1 MKIAISSLRR
11 RIDIVESA
19 IPPPENPEG
28 ERVDQIAKWLTQ
40 QEFHELDSVLKE
52 GEAEVAAWL
61 ENRAARAEQ
70 RRRIIPRNLW
80 ENVRHVIWFYDPPD
94 PETWS
99 MTAEV
104 EEIHRVLT
112 QGWQWRGW
120 RLDLS
125 QLSIRELELI
135 DPHNK
140 SWECRSRGGSG
151 KFGVDLI
158 TRTEGQQ
165 DLEAFL
171 GRVNLVA
178 RASGWDDRGKITEW
192 SAIGR
197 PLTLADL
204 NTA

>member
-1 MKIAISSLRR
+1 MRIAISSLRR
-11 RIDIVESA
+11 RIDIVKSA
-19 IPPPENPEG
+19 IPAPENPEG
-28 ERVDQIAKWLTQ
+28 DRVDQIAKWLTQ
-40 QEFHELDSVLKE
+40 QEFKELDSLRKDD
-52 GEAEVAAWL
+52 EAVAAWL

-80 ENVRHVIWFYDPPD
+80 ENVRHAIWFYDPPA

-99 MTAEV
+99 MPAEI
-104 EEIHRVLT
+104 EEIRRVLT

-125 QLSIRELELI
+125 QLSIHELELI

-140 SWECRSRGGSG
+140 SWERRSRGGSG
-151 KFGVDLI
+151 KFGVYLM

-171 GRVNLVA
+171 GKVNLVA

-197 PLTLADL
+197 PLTLPDL